1 MYIFCTEVEM
11 ESPGKKRNRIYV
23 DMIFSASS
31 IPSRFLAA
39 KCLDIGYGVGEQLRI
54 FTFWSP
60 PKSHRTQSDS
70 SKSQHQ
76 RLTWRSDSP
85 REFVVFL
92 RWIVEFENVFR
103 PLFRLSIAPRDAE
116 FIQKM
121 YLKKSQD
128 VLLKKSWGPIP
139 NWRFGSKQT
148 ESSLGFLVNS
158 GNEHI
163 SIWRAASH
171 SIPAPSEIFC
181 KPKNFMV
188 IFFRVETPSHK
199 HQSSTLPPAQHRCGG
214 SPGKV
219 TTKEPEGMAQY
230 DHPRLSYVART
241 PRTTRQNHRL
251 RCCTKLC
258 SRIHQALLDFAAP
271 TRLSHRNFL
280 KPEKCKYTP
289 CN

>member
-1 MYIFCTEVEM
+1 MAS
-11 ESPGKKRNRIYV
+11 ES
-23 DMIFSASS
+23 SWESS
-31 IPSRFLAA
+31 HFDP
-39 KCLDIGYGVGEQLRI
+39 
-54 FTFWSP
+54 P

-163 SIWRAASH
+163 SIQRAASIQSLPLPRFLQIQKFH
-171 SIPAPSEIFC
+171 GDFFSGR
-181 KPKNFMV
+181 KNPV
-188 IFFRVETPSHK
+188 TNTSHQLSPPLNTGVEDH
-199 HQSSTLPPAQHRCGG
+199 
-214 SPGKV
+214 PGKV